1 MAPRRA
7 DSRETRPA
15 GSFRQWTSASVPV
28 ATLASVGVLALPE
41 GFSIQAPAKQERTS
55 LAVSSTDCAVK
66 NLTW

>member
-1 MAPRRA
+1 M
-7 DSRETRPA
+7 
-15 GSFRQWTSASVPV
+15 PV